1 MPYDG
6 LEVDM
11 ISVGNADC
19 ILVTRWDAASNSW
32 SCVLIDGG
40 NKGDAG
46 KVRSFLKARS
56 INRLNALVCTH
67 PHDDHSGGLLELVK
81 DKSIGIDSAYMHVPQ
96 WHVDPAEVE
105 KTLRRVADSGEA
117 DSIRK
122 SLATAKDLLA
132 AFTARGL
139 AVTEPFAGVGVAFLT
154 VVGPS
159 LQYYEEL
166 LREFTDIESIKRVD
180 IQDTLHKVWSALH
193 NHAVEELDTELPA
206 DPQTTPENNSSAILA
221 VVQSG
226 DKYLFTSDAGV
237 PALQKASEQ
246 YNLGGCHW
254 MQIPHHGSRRNI
266 NPALI
271 KLFSPKHAWA
281 SAEGSKKHPRR
292 AVVNAFK
299 EAGAVVCST
308 HYPTSTN
315 MWIRSGTV
323 PPRTG
328 YTPLIPLYEATTLSK
343 LPPPPGN
350 VWISNLLKNK

>member
-19 ILVTRWDAASNSW
+19 NLVTRWDAASNSW

-40 NKGDAG
+40 NKSDIG
-46 KVRSFLKARS
+46 KLRDFLKARS
-56 INRLNALVCTH
+56 ISRLNAVVCTH

-81 DKSIGIDSAYMHVPQ
+81 DESIGIDSAYMHVPQ
-96 WHVDPAEVE
+96 WHVDAAEVE
-105 KTLRRVADSGEA
+105 KTLRRVTGSAEA

-122 SLATAKDLLA
+122 SLATAKDLVVA
-132 AFTARGL
+132 CTTRGL
-139 AVTEPFAGVGVAFLT
+139 EVKEPFAGTKIEFLT

-166 LREFTDIESIKRVD
+166 LQEFTDAESIKRVD
-180 IQDTLHKVWSALH
+180 TQDDLHKVWSALH
-193 NHAVEELDTELPA
+193 DHAVEELDTELPA

-226 DKYLFTSDAGV
+226 HKYLFTSDAGV
-237 PALQKASEQ
+237 PALQNASEEYQ
-246 YNLGGCHW
+246 LDGCYW

-271 KLFSPKHAWA
+271 KHFSPKRAWV
-281 SAEGSKKHPRR
+281 SAEGSRKHPRR

-308 HYPTSTN
+308 HYPTPTN
-315 MWIRSGTV
+315 MWIYSGTV

-328 YTPLIPLYEATTLSK
+328 YSPLIPLYEATTLSK

-350 VWISNLLKNK
+350 KWISDLLKSK